1 MTLMAAIQMRSGDRI
16 DKNLIEA
23 ERLVKYAVEQGA
35 QWVVLPENFALLAT
49 DKLYSTGLGEVHSKG
64 PIRSFVSEL
73 ATRYN
78 IWIVAGSIPVTA
90 RPDKSPVD
98 GRVRAVCFVYDNRG
112 IEVARYDKIHLFD
125 VQVDDQYGSYMESE
139 SIEPGDEVKVLDTP
153 FGRLGLTICYDLRF
167 PELFRLLCEKGAE
180 IITVPSAFTAV
191 TGAAHWELLLRARAV
206 ENLCYLVGADQSGR
220 HSETR
225 QSFGHSMVVNPWGEV
240 LARKSRGPGVVLADI
255 DLDYLATLRKRMP
268 VAEHR
273 RF

>member
-16 DKNLIEA
+16 EKNLADA
-23 ERLVKYAVEQGA
+23 ERLVKSAVDQGA

-49 DKLYSTGLGEVHSKG
+49 EKLYPAGLEEIHPKG
-64 PIRSFVSEL
+64 PIRSFVSGL
-73 ATRYN
+73 AKRYG
-78 IWIVAGSIPVTA
+78 IWIVAGSIPVTV
-90 RPDKSPVD
+90 RPDNSPVE
-98 GRVRAVCFVYDNRG
+98 GRVRAVCFVYDSQG
-112 IEVARYDKIHLFD
+112 KEVARYDKIHLFD

-139 SIEPGDEVKVLDTP
+139 SIEPGDAVKVLDTP

-167 PELFRLLCEKGAE
+167 PELFRLLCEQGAE

-191 TGAAHWELLLRARAV
+191 TGAAHWELLLRSRAV

-225 QSFGHSMVVNPWGEV
+225 QSFGHSMIVNPWGEV
-240 LARKSRGPGVVLADI
+240 LARKPRGPGVVMADI
-255 DLDYLATLRKRMP
+255 DLSYLAELRKRMP
-268 VAEHR
+268 VSEHR